1 MASGPVPG
9 AGPLGQ
15 DSLADAPHFLLRNLS
30 EAGPRDGLHGGKNSA
45 HESGTAGPDVFGG
58 VDERLERDAQRL
70 VAGHIALPELFQRVA
85 RVLRARALR
94 VEVGLLVAAAGD
106 VVLEQ
111 PAQARL
117 LVEAGEDRN

>member
-30 EAGPRDGLHGGKNSA
+30 EAGPRDGFYGGKNSA
-45 HESGTAGPDVFGG
+45 HEIGTAGPDVFVGG

-85 RVLRARALR
+85 RILRARALR
-94 VEVGLLVAAAGD
+94 VKVGLLVAADGD
-106 VVLEQ
+106 VVLEH
-111 PAQARL
+111 
-117 LVEAGEDRN
+117 